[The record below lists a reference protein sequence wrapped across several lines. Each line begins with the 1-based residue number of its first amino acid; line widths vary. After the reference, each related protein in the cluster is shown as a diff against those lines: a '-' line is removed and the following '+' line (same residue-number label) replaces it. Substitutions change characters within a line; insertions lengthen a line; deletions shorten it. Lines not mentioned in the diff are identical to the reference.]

1 MVSGKAQ
8 PRFGVDEDNSQ
19 DGGRKT
25 LNATKL
31 KRFQFEPQRGK
42 DRCTLQ

>member
-25 LNATKL
+25 LNAGKL
-31 KRFQFEPQRGK
+31 KPFQFVPERGK